1 MLLPNVSLSQYIVFR
16 LSPAHFTTFLS
27 KKKERIDSQISM
39 GGSLYAGRWTDPR
52 QLDRSRS
59 VNKPQAKVLL
69 LLSAVSHSVYIDILC
84 FFSRPCDLE
93 KVSKMFGCL
102 LAMQFP
108 DARIV

>member
-84 FFSRPCDLE
+84 IFPA
-93 KVSKMFGCL
+93 
-102 LAMQFP
+102 LA
-108 DARIV
+108 I

>member
-1 MLLPNVSLSQYIVFR
+1 
-16 LSPAHFTTFLS
+16 
-27 KKKERIDSQISM
+27 M